1 MTEEGDSQFIIES
14 NSQFGDAPFEILED
28 VGKMKIMVKLKTNGE
43 PNVDLV
49 TVDIDN
55 MEFKLGGN
63 YQILIQTNE
72 DGDLNT
78 FVAQQVTKENEIHI
92 FWLLPQFV
100 IMTAGEIMFSIT
112 SLQFSFTQVQS
123 LEVVLF

>member
-1 MTEEGDSQFIIES
+1 
-14 NSQFGDAPFEILED
+14 
-28 VGKMKIMVKLKTNGE
+28 MVKLKTNGE

-112 SLQFSFTQVQS
+112 SLQFSFTQVKAM
-123 LEVVLF
+123 FPN